1 MKQVDRLQFKK
12 AWNKNW
18 ELRDSKNGF
27 PAFFPKSA
35 CYIINVFGWWDLTE
49 SSHGCIF
56 CIFVLQGD
64 VIVCYEADVRARCW

>member
-1 MKQVDRLQFKK
+1 MFDSCGQWVICGRSACLQDGDNNAMKKVGRLQFKK

-35 CYIINVFGWWDLTE
+35 CYIIKYFWLVGSWRE
-49 SSHGCIF
+49 
-56 CIFVLQGD
+56 
-64 VIVCYEADVRARCW
+64 